1 MRSARLVARS
11 CPALEAAQSGAGWP
25 PAPESSEA
33 KAHQHRGAL
42 CSLSSLSSL
51 RSSPGPRLGLW
62 LSRRPRGRWARPG
75 APGDRSASA
84 RERGALREFCTPR
97 ARFSIPFLAALLA
110 IVSSP
115 SSLLPSSCPP
125 ASGFGFPNL
134 SQRTLPFTV
143 TAPQTSRT
151 HRTPYMVVLPLLMQ
165 RRVSPPTRRRFPVR
179 FVLLANL
186 LQHHLPV
193 LHNAASCILTAQF
206 APACIPGPSTAC
218 GSGGG
223 SSCGG
228 FRKNRTS
235 AAQLG
240 KHKSETVAALSPARQ
255 LRGHEDLEASPLA
268 GTLVS
273 QKQIPTAAFSSTS
286 KTTRQSGSPQS
297 HRQSDVFL
305 ASAVLR
311 DGEKHGDE

>member
-42 CSLSSLSSL
+42 CSLSSL

-115 SSLLPSSCPP
+115 SSLLPPRAHPLPALASPTCPRELSLSPLRRLKLLEHIEHLTWLCFLSLYAEKSVTPPLADAFQFVSSC
-125 ASGFGFPNL
+125 
-134 SQRTLPFTV
+134 
-143 TAPQTSRT
+143 
-151 HRTPYMVVLPLLMQ
+151 
-165 RRVSPPTRRRFPVR
+165 
-179 FVLLANL
+179 
-186 LQHHLPV
+186 LQNCCSFDRL
-193 LHNAASCILTAQF
+193 
-206 APACIPGPSTAC
+206 
-218 GSGGG
+218 
-223 SSCGG
+223 
-228 FRKNRTS
+228 
-235 AAQLG
+235 
-240 KHKSETVAALSPARQ
+240 
-255 LRGHEDLEASPLA
+255 
-268 GTLVS
+268 
-273 QKQIPTAAFSSTS
+273 
-286 KTTRQSGSPQS
+286 
-297 HRQSDVFL
+297 
-305 ASAVLR
+305 
-311 DGEKHGDE
+311 